1 MKKKATNYIIMPVNQ
16 DMQAMG
22 MHNMAG
28 GNIFGDIWSGVKS
41 VGSYVVNK
49 LPSQI
54 GDAVLKNQLIS
65 KAASFV
71 PVVGQPLSQG
81 LRIVGLGKKKKSMK
95 SKKLKGM
102 GITTIK
108 NKRSKK

>member
-1 MKKKATNYIIMPVNQ
+1 MKKKATNYIIMPVNNQ

-22 MHNMAG
+22 MHG

-65 KAASFV
+65 KAAGFV

-81 LRIVGLGKKKKSMK
+81 LRIVGLGKKKKAVK
-95 SKKLKGM
+95 SKKLRGM
-102 GITTIK
+102 GVTTIK
-108 NKRSKK
+108 NKIKRKY